1 MDFGQPS
8 LEVSSARAGNDLLGD
23 DRPNGSDEVPSDQP
37 IARLGEGEAFGEM
50 ALLSGSP
57 RTATAGAGSDVELL
71 EIDRQDFERLIAGD
85 QVLARAVERLS
96 HDRHSTI

>member
-1 MDFGQPS
+1 
-8 LEVSSARAGNDLLGD
+8 
-23 DRPNGSDEVPSDQP
+23 
-37 IARLGEGEAFGEM
+37 M

-57 RTATAGAGSDVELL
+57 RTATARSASDVELL

-96 HDRHSTI
+96 HDRALNNLSAGTPGAASRQRPPAMGSSAARFRSSPCSPKL